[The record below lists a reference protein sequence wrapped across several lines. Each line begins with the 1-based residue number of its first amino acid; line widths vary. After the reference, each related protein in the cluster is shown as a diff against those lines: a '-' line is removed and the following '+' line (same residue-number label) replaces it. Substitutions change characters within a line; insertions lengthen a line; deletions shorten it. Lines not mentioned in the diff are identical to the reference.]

1 MNNKPNSPES
11 TDSTCMAYGKQVE
24 ELLSMSDASVWID
37 DLWTI
42 YTGFMIAQKELGYNP
57 RAADL
62 FCTFRDL
69 VFFFQRT
76 QLEK

>member
-11 TDSTCMAYGKQVE
+11 RDSTCMAYGKQVE
-24 ELLSMSDASVWID
+24 ELLSITDASVWID

-42 YTGFMIAQKELGYNP
+42 YTGYMVSQTEMGYNP

>member
-1 MNNKPNSPES
+1 MKTERIATES
-11 TDSTCMAYGKQVE
+11 TDSTCMAYGEQVK
-24 ELLSMSDASVWID
+24 ELLSICDASAWID

-42 YTGFMIAQKELGYNP
+42 YTGYMVSQTEMGYNP